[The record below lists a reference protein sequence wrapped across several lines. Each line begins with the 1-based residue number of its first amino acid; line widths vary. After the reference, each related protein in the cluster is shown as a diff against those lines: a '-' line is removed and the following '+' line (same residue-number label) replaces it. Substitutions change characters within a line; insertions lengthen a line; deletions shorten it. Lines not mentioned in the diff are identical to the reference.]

1 MASLFL
7 CMLKNEVRKGKKN
20 MIIVLKPNQKQELV
34 DSFVKKLTTEY
45 DVQVNTWVG
54 TQSTVLGLIGDT
66 TVIDSE
72 YIQAQDFVES
82 VKRVQEPYKKA
93 NRKFHPDDTVITLPN
108 GSKIGGGGLAL
119 IAGPCSVESEA
130 QICSV
135 AESVKA
141 SGATFL
147 RGGAFKPRTS
157 PYSFQGMKDEGLK
170 LLSEAKKKTGLPI
183 VTEIMS
189 IDHLPLF
196 DDVDIIQ
203 VGARNMQNFELLKQ
217 LGKLH
222 KPILLKRGLAGT
234 IEELLMSAEYI
245 MAEGNEQVIL
255 CERGIRTYETIT
267 RNTLDI
273 SAIPVLKRLSH
284 LPVIVDP
291 SHASGINWLIEPLA
305 VAAAAIGADGLIIEV
320 HNDPSH
326 ALCDGAQSITPAQ
339 FDALA
344 KKVTKVSEMV
354 HGL

>member
-1 MASLFL
+1 
-7 CMLKNEVRKGKKN
+7 

-222 KPILLKRGLAGT
+222 KPILLKRGLAST

-339 FDALA
+339 FDVLA

>member
-1 MASLFL
+1 
-7 CMLKNEVRKGKKN
+7 

-34 DSFVKKLTTEY
+34 DSFVEKLTASY
-45 DVQVNTWVG
+45 DVQVNTWIG
-54 TQSTVLGLIGDT
+54 THSTVLGLIGDT
-66 TVIDSE
+66 TAIDSE
-72 YIQAQDFVES
+72 YIEAQDFVES

-93 NRKFHPDDTVITLPN
+93 NRKFHPDDTVVELP
-108 GSKIGGGGLAL
+108 GGQKIGGGKLAL

-135 AESVKA
+135 AESVKR
-141 SGATFL
+141 SGAQFL

-157 PYSFQGMKDEGLK
+157 PYSFQGMKGEGLK

-196 DDVDIIQ
+196 EDVDIIQ
-203 VGARNMQNFELLKQ
+203 VGARNMQNFELLKE

-222 KPILLKRGLAGT
+222 KPILLKRGLAST

-255 CERGIRTYETIT
+255 CERGIRTYETMT

-273 SAIPVLKRLSH
+273 SAVPVLKRLTH

-291 SHASGINWLIEPLA
+291 SHASGLNWLIEPLA
-305 VAAAAIGADGLIIEV
+305 IAAAAIGADGLIIEV

-326 ALCDGAQSITPAQ
+326 ALCDGAQSITPEQ
-339 FDALA
+339 FDTLANKVRKISDTVRAL
-344 KKVTKVSEMV
+344 
-354 HGL
+354 